1 LPATTAASSAA
12 THDNCPM
19 AAKPP
24 ATTRKGAGTP
34 MRAASVAAKTIGVP
48 WAISS
53 EVTCDM
59 GAAVVDARPACSP
72 QADFQ

>member
-1 LPATTAASSAA
+1 MAASSTA

-19 AAKPP
+19 AARPP
-24 ATTRKGAGTP
+24 ATTRKGAAGTGTP

-53 EVTCDM
+53 AVTCDM
-59 GAAVVDARPACSP
+59 GATVVDARPACSP